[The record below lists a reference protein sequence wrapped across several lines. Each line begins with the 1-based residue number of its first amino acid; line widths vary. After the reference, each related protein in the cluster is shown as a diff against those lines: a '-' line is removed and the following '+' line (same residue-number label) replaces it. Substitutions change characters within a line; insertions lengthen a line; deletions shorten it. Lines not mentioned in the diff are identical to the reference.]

1 VKTEKYIKEQKMQN
15 MFRTQGLSPK
25 ENTRQSQGL
34 KKSLNTISKVYKPK
48 ESAKKFMFNDLSTY
62 LPKV

>member
-1 VKTEKYIKEQKMQN
+1 